1 MELLVIREEKML
13 MLWILLSRNASTN
26 TKSFYHN
33 SWEMKFIL
41 STQGASQAPFFFQ
54 PTERAWMCFL
64 DRGVMQHSFLTY
76 MHFQDIQCTCKSTSP
91 SPHPLIPSPPTPVRF
106 RDGPPDDTR
115 EKRSAHACLPCFRR
129 EFACASPN
137 RNYTRYQNK
146 LDSGREIQKSKLH
159 TQKISLEF
167 HEHKVY

>member
-1 MELLVIREEKML
+1 MELLAIREEKIP

-41 STQGASQAPFFFQ
+41 STQGASQAPFFFSPLNVRECVFWTEELCSILFLPICTSRIYSVHVNQ
-54 PTERAWMCFL
+54 PAPHPTP
-64 DRGVMQHSFLTY
+64 S
-76 MHFQDIQCTCKSTSP
+76 
-91 SPHPLIPSPPTPVRF
+91 SPHPLPRSASEMVRPTTRVKNAVRMRAFSASGANLHVPPPTEII
-106 RDGPPDDTR
+106 RD
-115 EKRSAHACLPCFRR
+115 
-129 EFACASPN
+129 
-137 RNYTRYQNK
+137 
-146 LDSGREIQKSKLH
+146 KLH